1 MNPLH
6 PLYHHYLECLD
17 VAFQPIVDIHSG
29 SIYGVEALLR
39 GTDTLGF
46 DSIFAFFDR
55 LWEDEVLYA
64 FDLELRRKVI
74 QKFSMIKGYEKL
86 KLFYNLDNRVLEM
99 SDFSKGNT
107 SAILSNYGIDKK
119 AIVFELSERN
129 EIVRFDHFM
138 ALMEHYAQEGYNVAI
153 DDFGIGQSGYKMLYH
168 TTPDIIKIDRFFLS
182 SIDSD
187 PKKKI
192 LVRHIV
198 NLATLMG
205 CRVIAEGVET
215 EAELLVCKEIGC
227 HMVQGYF
234 VQRPTVDLN
243 MLQSRYS
250 HVATESIRDK
260 RSKMNQNIILSRIE
274 PLKAIKINDSMEMLL
289 DWFKQQPDA
298 QFVPVVDLQGVPLGI
313 VHEHRLKS
321 IIYSPYG
328 RSLLQNRSCT
338 VSDLESHVE
347 NIPIV
352 NSATSME
359 TMVELFSSCENA
371 PGVLITDS
379 TQYIG
384 YLSARV
390 MIGIIHERNL
400 IRARDQNPLTR
411 LPGNFMINEYV
422 TDVFESGSRAVLVYF
437 DFDHFKPYNDHYGFR
452 NGDRVILL
460 FADLMNKYLPS
471 HYFKGHIGGDDFFV
485 GVDLDEKTSFEQV
498 LEMIK
503 GIIQK
508 FRDDVRE
515 FYDPK
520 DREQGYIIANDRD
533 GNKRNFELMGV
544 SAVIIDFDEQSSFI
558 SCEHLHELFA
568 SEKKK
573 AKAADNHICV
583 VSHVG
588 SI

>member
-6 PLYHHYLECLD
+6 PLYYHYLECLD
-17 VAFQPIVDIHSG
+17 VAFQPIVDIHTG

-39 GTDTLGF
+39 GTETLGF

-55 LWEDEVLYA
+55 LWEEEVLYA

-74 QKFSMIKGYEKL
+74 QKFSMIEGYEKL

-107 SAILSNYGIDKK
+107 SAILSLYNIDKK
-119 AIVFELSERN
+119 AIIFELSERN
-129 EIVRFDHFM
+129 EITRFDHFM
-138 ALMEHYAQEGYNVAI
+138 TLMEHYAQEGYSVAI
-153 DDFGIGQSGYKMLYH
+153 DDFGIGQSGYKLLYH
-168 TTPDIIKIDRFFLS
+168 CTPDIIKIDRFFLS
-182 SIDSD
+182 SIDRD

-205 CRVIAEGVET
+205 SRVIAEGVES
-215 EAELLVCKEIGC
+215 EAELVVCKEIGC

-234 VQRPTVDLN
+234 VQHPTIDIHA
-243 MLQSRYS
+243 LQSSYTHIS
-250 HVATESIRDK
+250 SESVHDK
-260 RSKMNQNIILSRIE
+260 RAKMNYNILLSRLE
-274 PLKAIKINDSMEMLL
+274 PLKAIKINDPMEMLL
-289 DWFKQQPDA
+289 ERFTQQPDS

-313 VHEHRLKS
+313 IHEHRLKS

-338 VSDLESHVE
+338 VSDLGSHVE
-347 NIPIV
+347 NIPII
-352 NSATSME
+352 NITTPME

-379 TQYIG
+379 SQYIG
-384 YLSARV
+384 YLSART

-411 LPGNFMINEYV
+411 LPGNFMINEYIAAV
-422 TDVFESGSRAVLVYF
+422 SESAQHTALVYF
-437 DFDHFKPYNDHYGFR
+437 DFDYFKPYNDHYGFR

-471 HYFKGHIGGDDFFV
+471 HYFKGHIGGDDFFA
-485 GVDLDEKTSFEQV
+485 GVELDENTTFEQALDTV
-498 LEMIK
+498 SRL
-503 GIIQK
+503 IQK
-508 FRDDVRE
+508 FQEDVQQ
-515 FYDPK
+515 FYDLTE
-520 DREQGYIIANDRD
+520 REQGFIIANDRD
-533 GNKRNFELMGV
+533 GNKRRFELLGV
-544 SAVIIDFDEQSSFI
+544 SAVVIDFNEESEFH
-558 SCEHLHELFA
+558 SCEQINELFA

-573 AKAADNHICV
+573 AKASENHLCIV
-583 VSHVG
+583 GNIG